1 MLPAT
6 RYGGGVPAGP
16 HDALAPLDDT
26 APATLAARVTDA
38 VRDAIVD
45 GRLVAGERYSVA
57 LLAGQFGVSRTPVRE
72 ALLVLERQ
80 GMVRF
85 ERNRGVRVL
94 ETSLHDLEEVFGLR
108 LLLEVPAT
116 ERACELLDAPALD
129 ALGRELAAMH
139 AAAGAGDEA
148 AFMAH
153 DRAFHAALLLAAG
166 NRRLAEVVA
175 QLRDAVRFRGAST
188 VGRSRDLGAILAEHD
203 AIMAALRARDG
214 AAAAAAM
221 RAHLLSTGRLLLA
234 QEGGA
239 GHDLA
244 WAALVRLPG
253 ETGGARR
260 GADPGGADR

>member
-1 MLPAT
+1 VSGAPQD
-6 RYGGGVPAGP
+6 G
-16 HDALAPLDDT
+16 LARLSDT
-26 APATLAARVTDA
+26 APATLTARVTDA

-116 ERACELLDAPALD
+116 ERACELLDAAALE
-129 ALGRELAAMH
+129 ALERELQAMRI
-139 AAAGAGDEA
+139 AGEAGDEA

-153 DRAFHAALLLAAG
+153 DKAFHTVLLLAAG
-166 NRRLAEVVA
+166 NRRLADVVA
-175 QLRDAVRFRGAST
+175 QLRDAVRSRGVST
-188 VGRSRDLGAILAEHD
+188 VGRSRDLAAILGEHD

-221 RAHLLSTGRLLLA
+221 RAHLLTTGRLLLR

-239 GHDLA
+239 DHELA
-244 WAALVRLPG
+244 WAGLVRLPG
-253 ETGGARR
+253 ASV
-260 GADPGGADR
+260 PSP